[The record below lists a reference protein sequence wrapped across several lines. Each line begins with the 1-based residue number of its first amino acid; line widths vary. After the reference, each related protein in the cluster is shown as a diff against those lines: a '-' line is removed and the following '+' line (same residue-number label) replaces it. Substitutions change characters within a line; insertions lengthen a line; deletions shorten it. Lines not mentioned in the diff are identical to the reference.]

1 MSSWIPVK
9 LVTPEPQQE
18 LLYRPI
24 WLGTQTAESLGLGWL
39 RGGESLGTDLT
50 TGSGV
55 WEGVWERFSPS
66 PFLEMLEGGLGPR
79 KRLEVYTGSLPPHI
93 FLGLSPC
100 EHQC

>member
-55 WEGVWERFSPS
+55 WEGVWERFFPVPLSGDAGGRPGS
-66 PFLEMLEGGLGPR
+66 QEEVGGLYRLFAPTYLPR
-79 KRLEVYTGSLPPHI
+79 LISL
-93 FLGLSPC
+93 
-100 EHQC
+100 